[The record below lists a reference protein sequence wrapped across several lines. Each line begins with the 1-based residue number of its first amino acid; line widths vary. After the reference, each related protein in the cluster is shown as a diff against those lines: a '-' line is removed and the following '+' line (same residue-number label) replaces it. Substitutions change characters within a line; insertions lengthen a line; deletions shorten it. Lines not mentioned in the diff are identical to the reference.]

1 MRVPTWALQTRFVV
15 SLGVAVIVAAYGW
28 TVYSKLR
35 AQQFAAIQQQQQH
48 RQLPNVAFETFRLF
62 AVAFVATYTIMYLSE
77 RLRAAEPAT
86 TIKATMRGGSEL
98 SLDDVMRHVDLDEPP
113 F

>member
-35 AQQFAAIQQQQQH
+35 AQQFAAIQQQQQ
-48 RQLPNVAFETFRLF
+48 PNVAFETFRLF

-86 TIKATMRGGSEL
+86 TIKAMRGGGEL